1 MKTKFTLNLLFLGLF
16 SLSVLASASDKT
28 ENYPPVKMPDEVNA
42 VIQNKCFGCHNT
54 DSKNDKAKDKLDFKT
69 FSELSKIKQISSYQK
84 INDVL
89 DENEMPP
96 EKFLDRYPDK
106 KLTEDE
112 KKVLM
117 KWAKAEAE
125 KLVKGM

>member
-1 MKTKFTLNLLFLGLF
+1 MKTKFSISLLFLGIF
-16 SLSVLASASDKT
+16 SLSVMANDSNKT
-28 ENYPPVKMPDEVNA
+28 ESYPPATMPDDVKA

-54 DSKNDKAKDKLDFKT
+54 DSKNDKAKEDLDFKT
-69 FSELSKIKQISSYQK
+69 FDELSKIKQISSYKK
-84 INDVL
+84 ISEVL
-89 DENEMPP
+89 EENEMPP
-96 EKFLDRYPDK
+96 KKFLDHYPDK

-112 KKVLM
+112 KKMLM

>member
-1 MKTKFTLNLLFLGLF
+1 MKTKFTLSFFFLGIF
-16 SLSVLASASDKT
+16 SLSVMANDSDKT
-28 ENYPPVKMPDEVNA
+28 ESYPPTSMPDDVKA

-54 DSKNDKAKDKLDFKT
+54 DSKNDKAKEDLDFKA
-69 FSELSKIKQISSYQK
+69 FADLSKMKQISSYKK
-84 INDVL
+84 INEVL
-89 DENEMPP
+89 GENEMPP
-96 EKFLDRYPDK
+96 KKFLDHYPDK